1 MKHDIDQLRAQL
13 VQLESDEPLRIKTVK
28 QLEHYKVKR
37 ERLRSLIEL
46 EEFKERQEAFDQQK
60 KEQEALEKERQRQ
73 KRITDKFAQ
82 RLEEHLHS
90 MQGTVDNVVKNW
102 KDGEA
107 LRKEFA
113 ELDFNIEPAV
123 LSNFR
128 PEYHAQHMCRVL
140 YSSGFKKIVDEWQ
153 RYQPTALP
161 RELKVNDF
169 LTGYTYSKASPEAPM
184 GLEIITEPEE

>member
-13 VQLESDEPLRIKTVK
+13 VQLENDEPLRIKTVK
-28 QLEHYKVKR
+28 QLEYYKSKL
-37 ERLRSLIEL
+37 ERLKNLIEL
-46 EEFKERQEAFDQQK
+46 EEFKERQEALERQK
-60 KEQEALEKERQRQ
+60 QEQEAQKKERQRQ
-73 KRITDKFAQ
+73 KRIMDKFAQ
-82 RLEEHLHS
+82 RLQEHLHS
-90 MQGTVDNVVKNW
+90 MQGTVENIVKNW
-102 KDGEA
+102 NDGEA
-107 LRKEFA
+107 LRQEFA

-161 RELKVNDF
+161 RELKMNDF
-169 LTGYTYSKASPEAPM
+169 LTGYTYSKASPDAPL

>member
-28 QLEHYKVKR
+28 QLEYYKAKR
-37 ERLRSLIEL
+37 ERLKNLIEL
-46 EEFKERQEAFDQQK
+46 EEFKERQEALERQK
-60 KEQEALEKERQRQ
+60 QEQEAQEKERQRQ
-73 KRITDKFAQ
+73 KRIIDKFAQ
-82 RLEEHLHS
+82 RLEEHLNS
-90 MQGTVDNVVKNW
+90 MQGTVDTVVKNW
-102 KDGEA
+102 KDGES
-107 LRKEFA
+107 LRQELA
-113 ELDFNIEPAV
+113 EVDFNIEPAFMHD
-123 LSNFR
+123 FR

-161 RELKVNDF
+161 RELKMKDF
-169 LTGYTYSKASPEAPM
+169 LTGPTYFTASPDAPL

>member
-13 VQLESDEPLRIKTVK
+13 VQLENDEPLRIKTVK
-28 QLEHYKVKR
+28 QLEYYKSKL
-37 ERLRSLIEL
+37 ERLKNLIEL
-46 EEFKERQEAFDQQK
+46 EEFKERQEALERQK
-60 KEQEALEKERQRQ
+60 EEQEAQEKERLRQ
-73 KRITDKFAQ
+73 KRIMDKFAQ

-90 MQGTVDNVVKNW
+90 MQGTVETIVKNW
-102 KDGEA
+102 SDGEA
-107 LRKEFA
+107 LRKEFV

-153 RYQPTALP
+153 RYQPTALS
-161 RELKVNDF
+161 RELKMNDF
-169 LTGYTYSKASPEAPM
+169 LTGYTYAKASPDAPL

>member
-13 VQLESDEPLRIKTVK
+13 VQLENDEPLRIKTVK
-28 QLEHYKVKR
+28 QLEYYKSKL
-37 ERLRSLIEL
+37 ERLKNLIEL
-46 EEFKERQEAFDQQK
+46 EEFKERQEALERQK
-60 KEQEALEKERQRQ
+60 QEQEAQEKERQRQ
-73 KRITDKFAQ
+73 KRIMDKFAQ

-90 MQGTVDNVVKNW
+90 MQGTVETIVKNW
-102 KDGEA
+102 SDGEA
-107 LRKEFA
+107 LRKEFV

-153 RYQPTALP
+153 RYQPTALS
-161 RELKVNDF
+161 RELKMNDF
-169 LTGYTYSKASPEAPM
+169 LTGYTYSTASSDAPL